1 MDSQFSRL
9 RDSIKKYEKW
19 TISYTKDLR
28 IPMMGYTV
36 AINSVFAIMIAA
48 TYLFGNVKSGTADS
62 TFLLNLL
69 FYIIITPIITVTL
82 TKMAYA
88 GEAQMAVWDALARIG
103 ELLEKQPLKEPEVP
117 QQPKDGSIEFDH
129 VKFAY
134 EGATKNAIDGI
145 SLKVKQGEHVAFVG
159 PSGGGKTTLATLI
172 ARFFDVSEGAVKIGG
187 VNVKDIPT
195 EELMRTVSYVFQ
207 DSKLLKMSIFENV
220 RIGKKD
226 ATREEVTEA
235 LKKARCQD
243 IIEKFPQGIDTVIGS
258 KGIYVSGG
266 EAQRISIARAF
277 LVDAP
282 ILILDEATAF
292 ADPDNEE
299 KVQEAFLNLAK
310 EKTVIMIAHRLSTVT
325 DASKIYVLKDGKIA
339 ESGTHTELIQK
350 QGIYDHMWKEYNQS
364 IAWKVGESR

>member
-226 ATREEVTEA
+226 AT
-235 LKKARCQD
+235 
-243 IIEKFPQGIDTVIGS
+243 
-258 KGIYVSGG
+258 
-266 EAQRISIARAF
+266 
-277 LVDAP
+277 
-282 ILILDEATAF
+282 
-292 ADPDNEE
+292 
-299 KVQEAFLNLAK
+299 
-310 EKTVIMIAHRLSTVT
+310 
-325 DASKIYVLKDGKIA
+325 
-339 ESGTHTELIQK
+339 
-350 QGIYDHMWKEYNQS
+350 
-364 IAWKVGESR
+364 